1 MTHRGAPAW
10 LTEWEYAHRG
20 LHSAGVP
27 ENSMAA
33 AEAAI
38 AAGMAIECDV
48 QRSFDDEVLVF
59 HDWELERLTGH
70 VGRVED
76 RVASE
81 IAQKSLLGSDQSPL
95 LLSDY
100 LARIDG
106 RVPLLI
112 EIKSEPGYD
121 IEWSCLKARDAL
133 ADYGGDFAVMSFDPR
148 VPAWFA
154 HNEPEFC
161 RGLVCTDTLDI
172 GWLSAWRKRGAIAQ
186 ADPDFLAMDIRDLP
200 EELTTAWR
208 DAGKPLLSWT
218 VRSPE
223 LRAHALAHVDALI
236 SEGEGLA

>member
-1 MTHRGAPAW
+1 MSDRAAPAW
-10 LTEWEYAHRG
+10 LTQWEYAHRG

-81 IAQKSLLGSDQSPL
+81 IAQKVLLGSDQSPL

-100 LARIDG
+100 LARVDG

-121 IEWSCLKARDAL
+121 VEWSCLKARDAL
-133 ADYGGDFAVMSFDPR
+133 ADYDGDFAVMSFDPR

-154 HNEPEFC
+154 HNAPEFC

-172 GWLSAWRKRGAIAQ
+172 GWLSAWRKPGAIAQ

-200 EELTTAWR
+200 EEMTTAWR